1 MMRSNLRVHPKS
13 TPNKPKK
20 TSHVCEVFSLVAPP
34 LGLEPR
40 TL

>member
-1 MMRSNLRVHPKS
+1 MLDKMLDKSNSK
-13 TPNKPKK
+13 KQKK
-20 TSHVCEVFSLVAPP
+20 TSKHSVYWVLFAPP

>member
-1 MMRSNLRVHPKS
+1 MSNS
-13 TPNKPKK
+13 TRTPDYYIKK
-20 TSHVCEVFSLVAPP
+20 KEVKNDLFFYLAPP